1 MGEKRRDNKG
11 RVLRVGEQQRAD
23 GRYLYTCKDNR
34 GEKQFLYSWKLEPTD
49 KTPQGKK
56 DSLSL
61 REMEKEIQ
69 KKAYEAT
76 AYQNGDI
83 TVKELV
89 KRYISTK
96 NGVRHN
102 TAAGYK
108 TVMNI
113 LEKEEFGKK
122 KIGDVKVSDAKLWLV
137 KLQSEDGKSYSSIHN
152 IRGVVR
158 PAFQMAVDDDLI
170 SKNPFNWQLATVL
183 INDSIKREAVTPRQ
197 ERTFLD
203 FVKNDKYYSKYYDG
217 MYILFKTGMRISE
230 FCGLTMED
238 VDMQNKRIRIDH
250 QLQRMRNGTYIIEDT
265 KTTYGERVLPMN
277 QDIYDCFKRI
287 IANRKKP
294 QREPEVDGRKG
305 FLVLDKNNMPCLAN
319 HWEKR
324 FQYALGK
331 YNRIYKEQLPMI
343 TPHICR
349 HTFCTNMAKSG
360 VSPKTLQ
367 YLMGHSDIATT
378 LGVYTH
384 LKFEDAEK
392 ELKEREKESKKLE

>member
-11 RVLRVGEQQRAD
+11 RVLRVGEQQRPD

-49 KTPQGKK
+49 KIPQGKK

-137 KLQSEDGKSYSSIHN
+137 KLQSEDGKSYSSIHS

-170 SKNPFNWQLATVL
+170 SKNPFNWQLATV
-183 INDSIKREAVTPRQ
+183 
-197 ERTFLD
+197 
-203 FVKNDKYYSKYYDG
+203 
-217 MYILFKTGMRISE
+217 
-230 FCGLTMED
+230 
-238 VDMQNKRIRIDH
+238 
-250 QLQRMRNGTYIIEDT
+250 
-265 KTTYGERVLPMN
+265 
-277 QDIYDCFKRI
+277 
-287 IANRKKP
+287 
-294 QREPEVDGRKG
+294 
-305 FLVLDKNNMPCLAN
+305 
-319 HWEKR
+319 
-324 FQYALGK
+324 
-331 YNRIYKEQLPMI
+331 
-343 TPHICR
+343 
-349 HTFCTNMAKSG
+349 
-360 VSPKTLQ
+360 
-367 YLMGHSDIATT
+367 
-378 LGVYTH
+378 
-384 LKFEDAEK
+384 
-392 ELKEREKESKKLE
+392 